1 VGLIMLRVRNLELRI
16 GDFELRDVCL
26 DVEPRE
32 YFVLMGATG
41 SGKSLLVKS
50 ICGLIRAGGGRIA
63 IDGRDVTGLA
73 PRLRRVGYVPQDS
86 CLMPHLS
93 VRRNVAFALE
103 VAGASKAHAARHIA
117 PIVESLDIADLLDR
131 SPVNLSG
138 GEKQK
143 VALARAL
150 ASSPQLL
157 LLDEPV
163 SALDEPTRH
172 EICGVLKRVQRQF
185 EISTIHVCHSRQEAA
200 SLEDR
205 VGVMADGALIQT
217 GRLAE
222 LTDNPASGAVQRL
235 LCPPQQELQDGTA
248 K

>member
-1 VGLIMLRVRNLELRI
+1 MLKTRNLGLRV
-16 GDFELRDVCL
+16 GSFELRDVCL
-26 DVEPRE
+26 NVQPRE

-50 ICGLIRAGGGRIA
+50 ICGLIRVDAGEIT

-73 PRLRRVGYVPQDS
+73 PRFRRVGYVPQDS

-93 VRRNVAFALE
+93 VRRNITFALE
-103 VAGASKAHAARHIA
+103 VAGASKAHAARQIA
-117 PIVESLDIADLLDR
+117 PVVESLDIADLLDR

-138 GEKQK
+138 GETQK

-150 ASSPQLL
+150 ASNPQLL

-172 EICGVLKRVQRQF
+172 EICGVLRRVQRQF
-185 EISTIHVCHSRQEAA
+185 AVATIHVCHSRQEAA

-205 VGVMADGALIQT
+205 VGVMSDGTLIQT

-222 LTDNPASGAVQRL
+222 LTEKPANHAVRRL
-235 LCPPQQELQDGTA
+235 LCPPQPLPQNGTET
-248 K
+248 

>member
-1 VGLIMLRVRNLELRI
+1 LRV
-16 GDFELRDVCL
+16 GSFELRDICL
-26 DVEPRE
+26 DVQPRE

-50 ICGLIRAGGGRIA
+50 ICGLIRAGAGWIT

-73 PRLRRVGYVPQDS
+73 PRFRRVGYVPQDS

-93 VRRNVAFALE
+93 VRRNIAFALE
-103 VAGASKAHAARHIA
+103 VAGVSKAHAADQIS

-138 GEKQK
+138 GETQK

-150 ASSPQLL
+150 ASEPQLL

-163 SALDEPTRH
+163 SALDEPTRY
-172 EICGVLKRVQRQF
+172 EICGVLRRVQRQF
-185 EISTIHVCHSRQEAA
+185 AISTIHVCHSRQEAA

-205 VGVMADGALIQT
+205 VGVMADGKLVQT

-222 LTDNPASGAVQRL
+222 LAENPANDKVRRL
-235 LCPPQQELQDGTA
+235 LCPPQLEPEFEKPDRTMT
-248 K
+248 